1 MDDTG
6 GSTFQG
12 TQACADYVKDETE
25 GLMLFVTALEFAEGN
40 DRVPPVVAAQ
50 IAKEPDPR
58 ISFRAWFD
66 RQIAETL
73 LTRTAEGFLAYLA
86 GLLALVYE
94 ANPNALPREMNI
106 PASLALELE
115 DRGALTRE
123 LAGRRIRT
131 LARKGIGALNR
142 PFEALHFPLYRSTKE
157 RASIGRAL
165 AQRDLIVH
173 SRGIVDRAYL
183 RKVPGSRTPW
193 GEPLPL
199 TRSEAVDDSVML
211 METAIRVDRA
221 AVEGWKFDTV
231 PIRAGSIVTR

>member
-1 MDDTG
+1 MNDAG
-6 GSTFQG
+6 ESAFQG
-12 TQACADYVKDETE
+12 TQACADYVNDETE
-25 GLMLFVTALEFAEGN
+25 RLKLFVTALELAERN
-40 DRVPPVVAAQ
+40 DRVPAVVAEKVAMDS
-50 IAKEPDPR
+50 DPQL
-58 ISFRAWFD
+58 SFRAWFD
-66 RQIAETL
+66 RQMAETL
-73 LTRTAEGFLAYLA
+73 LTRAAEGFLGYLA

-94 ANPNALPREMNI
+94 ANPTALPREMNI

-142 PFEALHFPLYRSTKE
+142 PFEALHFPLYRSPEE

-165 AQRDLIVH
+165 AERDLIVH

-183 RKVPGSRTPW
+183 RKVPGSRTAW

-211 METAIRVDRA
+211 METAIRVDRG
-221 AVEGWKFDTV
+221 AVAGWGFDTV
-231 PIRAGSIVTR
+231 PIRAGSLITS